1 MTRYC
6 MREIVNYLAANVWEE
21 EKKIKKLT
29 IYTLF
34 YKYSDINTLLIDAN
48 YCEISMT
55 SAYFRWNLD
64 IKNSAY

>member
-1 MTRYC
+1 M
-6 MREIVNYLAANVWEE
+6 WEE

-34 YKYSDINTLLIDAN
+34 YKYSDINALLIDAN

-55 SAYFRWNLD
+55 SAYFRRNLD